1 MARVI
6 FIILF
11 LVAIDFYA
19 LQSLKHTRWGRS
31 RTFQLIYGLLSLFTL
46 AGFIAVLMKW
56 PEHLSI
62 GSQFI
67 SYFRGYLFIFYFSKF
82 IVIFPLLIDDF
93 RRFILFFSRRLGVKS
108 SDDTYWPARSAFLS
122 KLGLVLGGIPAFVLT
137 YGIIRNP
144 FRFQLRTEY
153 IPVKNLPASLEGLK
167 IVQISDLHSGTFN
180 NPQPFED
187 AIRLVNNQNPDIVV
201 FTGDLV
207 NNIASEATI
216 FVSLFSKI
224 KAKHGVYSILG
235 NHDYGD
241 YSDWLN
247 ERDKTKNF
255 DLLQKYH
262 RHMGWD
268 LLLDDAR
275 QLDIDG
281 FKINIIGVE
290 NISALSHF
298 PVYGDLS
305 KAWAKTPKGDFNIL
319 LSHDPTHWDS
329 EVVPDY
335 KDIDLTL
342 SGHTHGFQFGIEIPG
357 YIRWSPSQW
366 VYNRWAGLYKEKNQ
380 YLYVNRGLGC
390 LGYPGRVGILPEITS
405 IKLTRA

>member
-1 MARVI
+1 MSR
-6 FIILF
+6 IIIVVLF
-11 LVAIDFYA
+11 LLAVDYYA
-19 LQSLKHTRWGRS
+19 LQALKQTDWGR
-31 RTFQLIYGLLSLFTL
+31 TKIFQLLYGLFSFFTM

-56 PEHLSI
+56 PEELPIDSNM
-62 GSQFI
+62 I
-67 SYFRGYLFIFYFSKF
+67 SYFGGYLFIFYFSKF
-82 IVIFPLLIDDF
+82 IVIFPLLIDDM
-93 RRFILFFSRRLGVKS
+93 RRLILFFSRRLRNTT
-108 SDDTYWPARSAFLS
+108 DDTYWPSRSAFLS

-137 YGIIRNP
+137 YGIVRNP
-144 FRFQLRTEY
+144 FRFQLRSES
-153 IPVKNLPASLEGLK
+153 IPVKNLPTSLEGLK

-180 NPQPFED
+180 NSQPFED
-187 AIRLVNNQNPDIVV
+187 AIQLVNNQNPDIVG

-207 NNIASEATI
+207 NNIASEATT

-224 KAKHGVYSILG
+224 KSKYGIYSILG

-241 YSDWLN
+241 YYDWLN
-247 ERDKTKNF
+247 EEQKRDNF

-262 RHMGWD
+262 RSMGWD

-275 QLDIDG
+275 QLEIDG

-305 KAWAKTPKGDFNIL
+305 KAWAKTPKGDYNIL

-329 EVVPDY
+329 EVVVDY

-366 VYNRWAGLYKEKNQ
+366 VYRRWAGLYKEKNQ

-405 IKLTRA
+405 IKLTKA